1 MTITYEEYCEEEE
14 AVHSGSA
21 IRLTSCYLCPA
32 GSPRRGVISTSVGGD
47 RADPSTVEHLS
58 CGHAII

>member
-1 MTITYEEYCEEEE
+1 MTYEEFCEEEE

-21 IRLTSCYLCPA
+21 IQLTSCYLCPE
-32 GSPRRGVISTSVGGD
+32 GSPLRGILKRTCPPSP
-47 RADPSTVEHLS
+47 DPYEVQHLS